1 MESHARKVQRLVQQL
16 EDRTYGYV
24 WKTIVGQ
31 TPTSGPD
38 DIEAAILEL
47 QSAPYSSAR
56 ELAREIE
63 EKNIVSARYYLFE
76 QYQQSEPGQRAIQ
89 AYLAEKE
96 AILQK
101 AREAEALRA
110 EQEYKAQFWA
120 WNDPRWKSLGETP
133 AEAVRYSGWDF
144 WEKLLRQAGF
154 EGEIYRTI
162 EVEAGIGADGLPYY
176 GTTHDLSE
184 AAKRAIDILR
194 SKGYDFRRKHPDR
207 DTYNTYWGFFTP
219 DGKVQEIKIEGDDGS
234 ANFFRALMF
243 VSPVWLGPLAG
254 ALSVPAPVLSAGI
267 RIAAGADPL
276 KAITGAALP
285 VVAQT
290 IMPSVSVL
298 PDTGFDEVI
307 PGIFEPVELPPELL
321 PPEPLPIFEPVALPV
336 ALPPV
341 LAPELPPPELPPELL
356 SELAAS
362 MLTPPQLPAV
372 PMLPTIDPGV
382 PTMDDIFPAF
392 DDYYNVGSGFDFG
405 GGIDF
410 DTLDPIP
417 TVDAGDWFVGPMPM
431 PDFPA
436 VAEDIFE
443 DSIDGITTQDDIRD
457 LITVGDI
464 GTVTVDQVANYV
476 GTGGSGGIVEAG
488 GTGGTVVEI
497 IKEATG
503 AMVAALGLVQAY
515 RALTSK
521 PAPNPVVQARQGAN
535 TVRANP
541 NGTITTTAPDG
552 TTRTAR
558 PPVGQPQMATDG
570 SMIVN
575 NGDGTY
581 TRIAADGGSVINR
594 YPPQITERFGAAA
607 SSPYTLPL
615 LLAGGAALVLFATR
629 KR

>member
-1 MESHARKVQRLVQQL
+1 MESHARKVRRLVLQL

-47 QSAPYSSAR
+47 QSAPYPSAR
-56 ELAREIE
+56 DLAREIE
-63 EKNIVSARYYLFE
+63 EKNIVSARSYLFE

-89 AYLAEKE
+89 AYFAEKE

-120 WNDPRWKSLGETP
+120 WNDPRWQSLGETP

-144 WEKLLRQAGF
+144 WENLLKQAGF
-154 EGEIYRTI
+154 QGEIYRTI

-176 GTTHDLSE
+176 GTTHDLSD
-184 AAKRAIDILR
+184 AAKCAIDILR

-234 ANFFRALMF
+234 ANLFRALMF

-276 KAITGAALP
+276 KAIAGAALP

-298 PDTGFDEVI
+298 PDTGFNEVI
-307 PGIFEPVELPPELL
+307 PGIFEAELPPELL
-321 PPEPLPIFEPVALPV
+321 PPEPLPILEPV

-341 LAPELPPPELPPELL
+341 ALPPELPPELL

-392 DDYYNVGSGFDFG
+392 DNYNDGLEFDF
-405 GGIDF
+405 DS
-410 DTLDPIP
+410 LDPIP

-436 VAEDIFE
+436 VEEAIFE
-443 DSIDGITTQDDIRD
+443 GSIDGITTQDDIRD
-457 LITVGDI
+457 LITVSDI

-476 GTGGSGGIVEAG
+476 GTGGAGGIVEAG

-629 KR
+629 RR

>member
-1 MESHARKVQRLVQQL
+1 MNDAAFVDYGPPAVARNIPDRLVYT
-16 EDRTYGYV
+16 D
-24 WKTIVGQ
+24 
-31 TPTSGPD
+31 S
-38 DIEAAILEL
+38 
-47 QSAPYSSAR
+47 
-56 ELAREIE
+56 
-63 EKNIVSARYYLFE
+63 
-76 QYQQSEPGQRAIQ
+76 QY
-89 AYLAEKE
+89 
-96 AILQK
+96 
-101 AREAEALRA
+101 
-110 EQEYKAQFWA
+110 WA
-120 WNDPRWKSLGETP
+120 WNDARWVSWGVDFN
-133 AEAVRYSGWDF
+133 ANRYLGWDF
-144 WEKLLRQAGF
+144 WENLLKQAGF
-154 EGEIYRTI
+154 EGDIYQI
-162 EVEAGIGADGLPYY
+162 VEVEAGIGFDGRPYY
-176 GTTHDLSE
+176 GSAYDLTD
-184 AAKRAIDILR
+184 AAKRAIDTLR
-194 SKGYDFRRKHPDR
+194 ARGFDVRRKHPDR

-219 DGKVQEIKIEGDDGS
+219 DGKVQDIKVEGDDGS
-234 ANFFRALMF
+234 ASLLKAVLFTM
-243 VSPVWLGPLAG
+243 PGWIGPLAG

-267 RIAAGADPL
+267 RIAAGSDPL
-276 KAITGAALP
+276 KAIAGAALP

-307 PGIFEPVELPPELL
+307 PGIFEAELPPELL
-321 PPEPLPIFEPVALPV
+321 PPEPLPILEPV

-341 LAPELPPPELPPELL
+341 ALPPELPPELL

-392 DDYYNVGSGFDFG
+392 DNYNDGLEFDFGAGVNWGGFDF
-405 GGIDF
+405 DS
-410 DTLDPIP
+410 LDPIP
-417 TVDAGDWFVGPMPM
+417 TVNAGDWFVGPMPM

-436 VAEDIFE
+436 VEEAIFE
-443 DSIDGITTQDDIRD
+443 GSIDGITTQDDIRD
-457 LITVGDI
+457 LITVSDI

-476 GTGGSGGIVEAG
+476 GTGGAGGIVEAG

-629 KR
+629 RR